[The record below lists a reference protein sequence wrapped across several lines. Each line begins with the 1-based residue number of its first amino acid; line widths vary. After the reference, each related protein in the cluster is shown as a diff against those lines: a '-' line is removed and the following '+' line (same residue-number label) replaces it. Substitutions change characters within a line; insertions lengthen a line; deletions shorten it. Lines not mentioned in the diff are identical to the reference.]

1 MKNRLDSAGIRY
13 QEQLG
18 VVGGAFKENRK
29 YGFYARLEDA
39 QVLNWIYDVAFDRHG
54 TQKQYTKSKFRS
66 LIFQFVVN
74 SNTMLII
81 SDEKMTSEIYDLDE
95 SACNKRG
102 PSFPIQSNSTGR
114 YVCTQS
120 RKHVTFDIFIRC
132 YQPFT
137 RSCRFRRNYQR

>member
-54 TQKQYTKSKFRS
+54 TQKQYKSKFRS
-66 LIFQFVVN
+66 LIFQFLVN

-81 SDEKMTSEIYDLDE
+81 SDEEMTSEIYDLNE
-95 SACNKRG
+95 SFCNKRG
-102 PSFPIQSNSTGR
+102 PSIPIQSNWTGR
-114 YVCTQS
+114 YVLGVNS
-120 RKHVTFDIFIRC
+120 M
-132 YQPFT
+132 
-137 RSCRFRRNYQR
+137 